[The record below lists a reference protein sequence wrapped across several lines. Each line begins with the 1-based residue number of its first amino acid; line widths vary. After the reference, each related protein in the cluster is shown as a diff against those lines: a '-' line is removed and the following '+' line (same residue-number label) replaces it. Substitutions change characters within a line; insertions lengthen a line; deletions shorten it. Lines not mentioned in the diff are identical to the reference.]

1 MATNENP
8 TKRLNAYDTLR
19 QRYGLKIPAFFC
31 FAAAI
36 TNLATMLNP
45 LLMFFIFQEDH
56 TDAVN
61 ESDSISRGA
70 LWFFLG
76 ISFVLIG
83 DVLKDQ
89 RDRIQKQ
96 IQALEASLAELKEKP
111 AE

>member
-36 TNLATMLNP
+36 TSLAIMLKP

-61 ESDSISRGA
+61 ESDSVSRGM

-89 RDRIQKQ
+89 HDRIQQQ